1 MLIYAPRAQKDFLSL
16 PKKICSQILDDLK
29 LLENPPWPP
38 GKVKQLR
45 GQKFWE
51 IKIGDYRTLFIP
63 EKGNVIILRV
73 VNRKDLEK
81 AIKRIDIR
89 YILQW
94 IKQNPVF

>member
-16 PKKICSQILDDLK
+16 PKKISSQILDDLK
-29 LLENPPWPP
+29 LLENPPWPS

-51 IKIGDYRTLFIP
+51 IKTGDYRTLFIP
-63 EKGNVIILRV
+63 EKGNVIVLRV